1 LPVPAV
7 AVAAARVRAVPS
19 TACRAEDAAAE
30 GAGARRAP
38 GEECGKNGRVRHE
51 SPVFRG
57 KNNNSRPPALS
68 WAIAAGAVFGYN
80 LQPNQ
85 SSSQRFLGAS
95 AFIWLEIQKD
105 GQMPIFFLLNW
116 FFALE
121 KCGAAV

>member
-1 LPVPAV
+1 VL
-7 AVAAARVRAVPS
+7 
-19 TACRAEDAAAE
+19 
-30 GAGARRAP
+30 
-38 GEECGKNGRVRHE
+38 
-51 SPVFRG
+51 RG
-57 KNNNSRPPALS
+57 KNNNFAARAHLTYGS
-68 WAIAAGAVFGYN
+68 IAATAVFCYN